1 VTIADTFKEATM
13 SNELADRQLAI
24 QLRLAG
30 EGVEAICHR
39 LKHCPA
45 WFHKWWRRYV
55 AEGPDG
61 LYDHS
66 RAPRTMAE
74 RISPQVE
81 RLIVS
86 ARRRLEAHAT
96 AETRYQR
103 IGAPT
108 VHAELK
114 ALQVTPLPSLR
125 TIERVLHRQGLTSP
139 RVRLAPP
146 INANGYPAPTA
157 TDSNHL
163 HQVDLVGPVYL
174 KGQRR
179 RWYIYVCKDVFDGAV
194 YLKLAHARKM
204 DNVLAF
210 LVEAWQ
216 HLGLPA
222 QVQFDNA
229 REFCGWGK
237 SARYLSRV
245 IRLCLYLR
253 VTPIFIPQRRPQR
266 NGAVENFNGWFQ
278 PLLFQR
284 HFRYPAVLKRELAHL
299 MATVNQH
306 HVQSRLGQRTVA
318 HYRRSK
324 RLHALPAKFKL
335 DLGRLPISEG
345 RVIFIRQVSAR
356 GKITL
361 LGQTFRV
368 GQGRKYNY
376 VRAVLD
382 TRRQRLTVYVLGKV
396 FKRWLYKLSRK

>member
-1 VTIADTFKEATM
+1 M
-13 SNELADRQLAI
+13 SNELTDRQSAI

-30 EGVEAICHR
+30 ESPEAIGHR
-39 LKHCPA
+39 LKRSTV

-61 LYDHS
+61 LFDLS
-66 RAPRTMAE
+66 RAPRTVVD
-74 RISPQVE
+74 RIPPQVE
-81 RLIVS
+81 RIIVS
-86 ARRRLEAHAT
+86 VRRRLEAHAT
-96 AETRYQR
+96 PQTRYQK

-108 VHAELK
+108 IQAELK
-114 ALQVTPLPSLR
+114 ALHVIPLPGLR
-125 TIERVLHRQGLTSP
+125 TIERVLHRRGLTSP
-139 RVRLAPP
+139 RMRMAPP
-146 INANGYPAPTA
+146 INPNGYPTPLAA
-157 TDSNHL
+157 DSNHL

-174 KGQRR
+174 KGQRQ

-194 YLKLAHARKM
+194 HLKLARSRRM

-210 LVEAWQ
+210 LIEAWP

-237 SARYLSRV
+237 SARYLPRV
-245 IRLCLYLR
+245 IRLCLALR

-284 HFRYPAVLKRELAHL
+284 HFRSPAALKRELARL
-299 MATVNQH
+299 MTTVNEQ
-306 HVQSRLGQRTVA
+306 HVQARLGQQTAA

-324 RLHALPAKFKL
+324 RLHPLPTKFTL
-335 DLGRLPISEG
+335 DLAHLPITEG
-345 RVIFIRQVSAR
+345 RVIFIRQVSRR

-368 GQGRKYNY
+368 GQGHKYHY
-376 VRAVLD
+376 VKVVLD
-382 TRRQRLTVYVLGKV
+382 TRRQRLTVYVAGKV
-396 FKRWLYKLSRK
+396 LKRWPYKLSRK